1 MSVRSIIISF
11 SDLELIMA
19 TRVSLLHSARQK
31 EERQQI
37 GTLVTPLAHGLRE
50 IEKRCLVRLSL
61 AARNDNHVQIALN
74 SIMRAQQLCKEP
86 SIDVAEEYASV
97 LWEQKEQGAAI
108 QYLQSIIQPL
118 DQMQERDAQQ
128 VIYHALLKA
137 RLVSLSFNLGGIGL
151 ISFQGS
157 WIATAC
163 LESPTA
169 IWESYLQK
177 AVKGLETNIVI
188 DVESSKSRA
197 IVYHDCALFAER
209 QYYLTLKSPDGIRFK
224 VYVDRKTQEV
234 QHWNTQLA
242 SAGDPQSREDFHKQR
257 FKAKKILQ
265 QDSEQFRK
273 HVAARDQFLEQALEM
288 YSKSLEV
295 ADTYNDDASIRFC
308 SLWFSNFE
316 SEGDLQNTIDTA
328 LSRIPSYKMV
338 FLAVG
343 LLQLLQI
350 PMTERS
356 LASAHCQTFL
366 AHRRTTSMPAKPA
379 KNDIA
384 YV

>member
-1 MSVRSIIISF
+1 
-11 SDLELIMA
+11 MA

-37 GTLVTPLAHGLRE
+37 GTLVTPLARGLRE
-50 IEKRCLVRLSL
+50 IEKRCLVRLSR
-61 AARNDNHVQIALN
+61 AARDDNHVQIALN
-74 SIMRAQQLCKEP
+74 SIMRAQQLCSEP

-108 QYLQSIIQPL
+108 QYLQTIIQPL
-118 DQMQERDAQQ
+118 DQIQDRDAQQ
-128 VIYHALLKA
+128 AIYHALLRA
-137 RLVSLSFNLGGIGL
+137 RLVSLPIVFLQAHYNRANFH
-151 ISFQGS
+151 FQGS

-163 LESPTA
+163 LEGPTA

-177 AVKGLETNIVI
+177 AVKDLETTSVV

-197 IVYHDCALFAER
+197 TVYHDCALFAER

-242 SAGDPQSREDFHKQR
+242 SAGDKRSRDDFQR
-257 FKAKKILQ
+257 QQNKAKKLLQ

-288 YSKSLEV
+288 YAKSLEV

-316 SEGDLQNTIDTA
+316 SEGDLQNTIDAA

-343 LLQLLQI
+343 SPQLLHVPLIKQ
-350 PMTERS
+350 S
-356 LASAHCQTFL
+356 LASTHCQTFL
-366 AHRRTTSMPAKPA
+366 ASRRTTPMPAKPT
-379 KNDIA
+379 KDDIA
-384 YV
+384 HV